1 MSVRSRG
8 ICLTTPETAAKAPQ
22 TPYYV
27 KALALGVPAYLIGI
41 HLWTWVFTIY
51 IFLGGRSDFR
61 QLYAAGYM
69 VRSGHAYQLYDYEAQ
84 KYFQNKLVSQADMA
98 LPFVRPAYE
107 SLLFVPLSLL
117 SYRNAYFVFL
127 GLNIVLLSVCYRL
140 LRPKL
145 EKLARIYSW
154 LPGTLFLAYLPI
166 AAALIQGQD
175 SIVLLT
181 LFTLTLGSLES
192 GSELMAGAI
201 LGLGAF
207 KFQIV
212 IPIALLFLAWRRW
225 RFAAGVAITGA
236 LVGLGSV
243 LLVGLSQ
250 TKMYAQSLLTFG
262 AQSQAV
268 TGQLWYP
275 LPANLMP
282 NLHGLIFGIADS
294 HLPAGLIKWITAILS
309 VLIVLA
315 LAATPPK
322 TEQGC
327 EALLIAM
334 PASALVSYYLLIHDL
349 SILLIPVV
357 VTLSRFIDSEASGNR
372 DGRLLTRAATLLF
385 VASICESYMPDQ
397 FFVVALP
404 LMLFVYVLAT
414 RLRRNVAD
422 IGIELASSRAAAMQ
436 P

>member
-1 MSVRSRG
+1 
-8 ICLTTPETAAKAPQ
+8 
-22 TPYYV
+22 
-27 KALALGVPAYLIGI
+27 
-41 HLWTWVFTIY
+41 LWTWVFTIS

-61 QLYAAGYM
+61 QLYTAGYM
-69 VRSGHAYQLYDYEAQ
+69 VRSGHAYQLYDYESQ

-117 SYRNAYFVFL
+117 SYRKAYFVFL
-127 GLNIVLLSVCYRL
+127 GLNVVLLSVCYRL

-154 LPGTLFLAYLPI
+154 LPGALFLAYLPI
-166 AAALIQGQD
+166 AAALIQEQD
-175 SIVLLT
+175 SIVLLM

-225 RFAAGVAITGA
+225 RFALGVAITGA

-262 AQSQAV
+262 AHSQVV

-282 NLHGLIFGIADS
+282 NLRGLLFGIANG
-294 HLPAGLIKWITAILS
+294 HLPTAWITWITAVLSLLILF
-309 VLIVLA
+309 A
-315 LAATPPK
+315 FAANRPK
-322 TEQGC
+322 PEQGC
-327 EALLIAM
+327 EALLIAI

-357 VTLSRFIDSEASGNR
+357 ITLSRFIDSEASGDR
-372 DGRLLTRAATLLF
+372 DGRLLTRAAALLF
-385 VASICESYMPDQ
+385 VAPICESYIPEQ

-404 LMLFVYVLAT
+404 LILFVYLLGT

-422 IGIELASSRAAAMQ
+422 IGVELPSSRAAAIQ